1 MEDDLSGLRR
11 LIGFQR
17 FVYSIDFDFQK
28 GSPTHVN

>member
-11 LIGFQR
+11 LSDTRQQI
-17 FVYSIDFDFQK
+17 YSLHSEFQK